1 MINRTMVR
9 AKVIQ
14 TLYAYYKNEENTP
27 LTAKKELLKSFD
39 NTYSLYMLLLDFV
52 NEITTLY
59 EEREEEEQQRAIVL
73 HEEYH
78 PHRNFINNRF
88 AQQIFNNRQLRG
100 FLKEKGYSWDVAHEE
115 LKALFRQIIATD
127 FFQEYQALDAPT
139 YADDK
144 QVWRRIFV
152 DVLADNDELESALD
166 ELELALDTS
175 GWATDAN
182 VVISYVFKTIKQFK
196 ENSSKDQPLLDMFN
210 SEDEL
215 AFAKELL
222 QKAIAGRDEYIMMI
236 DNHLNNWELSRIA
249 YMDIIILQTALA
261 EIIGFPSI
269 ALQVSINEYL
279 ELSKEYS
286 TDKSYAFV
294 NGVLNSII
302 QDLKDENRLIKAV
315 ALED

>member
-1 MINRTMVR
+1 MVR

-249 YMDIIILQTALA
+249 NMDIIILQTALA